1 MRNASAEPNRTRL
14 IAAATIARASSP
26 VGMSSS
32 GAATADRCFSHFTS
46 GTSPP
51 AARQSACPAREPGST
66 PTKTGEFQ
74 SRKPCNFGTNSD
86 SEMKFSRHQIWLRCL
101 HDNESIAK
109 RAALFLITTAAEDNP
124 LARASRLNRHQ
135 TQGRQPQG
143 VQRSNLA
150 AASKSTKMRGQPLN
164 GKRAK
169 RQPKSQSCIR
179 PHCRSRKSDILAS
192 IYTQR
197 HKFCACDQ
205 SEVVL

>member
-32 GAATADRCFSHFTS
+32 GAATADRCSSHFTS

-51 AARQSACPAREPGST
+51 AARQSACPARELGST

-74 SRKPCNFGTNSD
+74 SRKPCNFGTSSD
-86 SEMKFSRHQIWLRCL
+86 SEMRFSRHQIWLRCL

-109 RAALFLITTAAEDNP
+109 RAALFLITTAAENNP
-124 LARASRLNRHQ
+124 PCQSLTFESPPDSRTTASR
-135 TQGRQPQG
+135 G
-143 VQRSNLA
+143 SAKYLA

-179 PHCRSRKSDILAS
+179 PHCRSRKSDILAG
-192 IYTQR
+192 I
-197 HKFCACDQ
+197 
-205 SEVVL
+205 

>member
-1 MRNASAEPNRTRL
+1 MAQGSWMRNAAAEPNRTRL

-32 GAATADRCFSHFTS
+32 GAATADRCSSHFTS

-86 SEMKFSRHQIWLRCL
+86 SEMKFSRHQLWLLCL

-109 RAALFLITTAAEDNP
+109 RAALFLITTAAENNP

-143 VQRSNLA
+143 VQRSTWQQRRNRRRCA
-150 AASKSTKMRGQPLN
+150 D
-164 GKRAK
+164 
-169 RQPKSQSCIR
+169 
-179 PHCRSRKSDILAS
+179 SR
-192 IYTQR
+192 
-197 HKFCACDQ
+197 
-205 SEVVL
+205 

>member
-32 GAATADRCFSHFTS
+32 GAATADRCSSHFTS

-74 SRKPCNFGTNSD
+74 SRKPCNLGTNSA
-86 SEMKFSRHQIWLRCL
+86 SEMKFSRHQLWLLCL

-109 RAALFLITTAAEDNP
+109 RAALFLITTAAENNP
-124 LARASRLNRHQ
+124 PCQSLTFESPPDSRTPASR
-135 TQGRQPQG
+135 G
-143 VQRSNLA
+143 SAKYLA

-164 GKRAK
+164 GKRAR

-179 PHCRSRKSDILAS
+179 PHCRSRKSDILAG
-192 IYTQR
+192 I
-197 HKFCACDQ
+197 
-205 SEVVL
+205 